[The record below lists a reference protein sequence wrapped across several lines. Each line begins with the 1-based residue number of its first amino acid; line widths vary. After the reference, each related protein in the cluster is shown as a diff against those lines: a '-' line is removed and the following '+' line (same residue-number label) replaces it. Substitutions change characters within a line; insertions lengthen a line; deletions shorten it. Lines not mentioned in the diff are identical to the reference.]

1 MKTTKVHVKIL
12 PALSNNHNPN
22 DTDESRSVRQC
33 IGAARRARKVMLQ
46 GCAGELRHVAPA
58 CAKKFLD
65 ASVDIYDLLDQVDQR
80 VKLKERVG
88 QLDYMFV
95 LRLNVELDKLADELF
110 VRAHLAMGSP
120 AMAWMPGFVAGCHI
134 LLARGAND

>member
-12 PALSNNHNPN
+12 PALSNNHIPN

-120 AMAWMPGFVAGCHI
+120 ELAWMPGFVAGCHG
-134 LLARGAND
+134 LPAGGTND